1 MKLLYFPLILL
12 FLFIACADDDDNA
25 VVCGVVSPLEDLS
38 WLRTEVENR
47 LEEDSE
53 DLIYCYITEATYR
66 GQTVFLY
73 KDCNPTI
80 FKVVPV
86 YDCEGSFLGALGTQ
100 IEAEEIEE
108 ECVIWRAPGFVCLI
122 DFACIR
128 PD

>member
-1 MKLLYFPLILL
+1 MKLLYVPLILL
-12 FLFIACADDDDNA
+12 FLFVSCSDDDDNA

-53 DLIYCYITEATYR
+53 DLIYCYITEGTYR

-73 KDCNPTI
+73 KDCNPTA

-100 IEAEEIEE
+100 IDAIEIEE
-108 ECVIWRAPGFVCLI
+108 ECVIWRAPGFVC
-122 DFACIR
+122 
-128 PD
+128 